1 MINNLTV
8 TSIRYFNT
16 RKGIGYQAATN
27 VGTIYN
33 DGNGGATYF
42 RPNIP
47 KYTIKDFGEFI
58 FNEKKLESFIDIYER
73 KSNNGK

>member
-16 RKGIGYQAATN
+16 RRGIGYQAKTN
-27 VGTIYN
+27 GGTIWN

-42 RPNIP
+42 RPDTP
-47 KYTIKDFGEFI
+47 KYTNKNFGDFI
-58 FNEKKLESFIDIYER
+58 FDEKKLESLIDIYER
-73 KSNNGK
+73 KSNNEK